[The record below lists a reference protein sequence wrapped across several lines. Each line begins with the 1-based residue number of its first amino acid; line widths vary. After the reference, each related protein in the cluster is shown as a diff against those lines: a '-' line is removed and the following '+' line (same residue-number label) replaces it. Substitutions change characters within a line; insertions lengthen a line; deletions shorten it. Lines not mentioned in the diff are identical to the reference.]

1 MEDRVAGYV
10 GERSATRDL
19 PNTTIRWLTFAR
31 VTIGILRSQGIA
43 GLEEAIPIPIPLT
56 NSRLLKRVSEN
67 ASAGKMPN
75 GDRSRVLSSYW
86 RDNVA
91 FLSLTS
97 FMGVVSGASH
107 WYASIWFNKEKFEVA
122 HELSTREAAL
132 MNKSDGKDIDGGFIW
147 SPGDRISRYRSKE
160 DAIKV
165 AKETWREIAP
175 EAKVL
180 IEGESYV
187 AEPQPILD
195 GLPVEIMDELNAL
208 FNKCESLGWYDEGND
223 AEVEKI
229 HKTWKAKIKE
239 ELDAMS

>member
-1 MEDRVAGYV
+1 M
-10 GERSATRDL
+10 
-19 PNTTIRWLTFAR
+19 AR
-31 VTIGILRSQGIA
+31 
-43 GLEEAIPIPIPLT
+43 LEEANLIRTPLMI
-56 NSRLLKRVSEN
+56 SGLPKRVSEH

-75 GDRSRVLSSYW
+75 GERNRELSSYW

-97 FMGVVSGASH
+97 FMGAVPGASH
-107 WYASIWFNKEKFEVA
+107 WYANIWFNKEKVEVA

-132 MNKSDGKDIDGGFIW
+132 MNKSDGKDFEGDFIW
-147 SPGDRISRYRSKE
+147 SPGDTVSRYRSKE

-187 AEPQPILD
+187 AEPQPILG
-195 GLPVEIMDELNAL
+195 GLPVEIMDELNTL
-208 FNKCESLGWYDEGND
+208 YQQCESLGWYDEGND
-223 AEVEKI
+223 AEVEMI
-229 HKTWKAKIKE
+229 YKTWIARLE
-239 ELDAMS
+239 EVIN

>member
-1 MEDRVAGYV
+1 M
-10 GERSATRDL
+10 
-19 PNTTIRWLTFAR
+19 
-31 VTIGILRSQGIA
+31 
-43 GLEEAIPIPIPLT
+43 
-56 NSRLLKRVSEN
+56 
-67 ASAGKMPN
+67 
-75 GDRSRVLSSYW
+75 SSYW
-86 RDNVA
+86 RDSIA
-91 FLSLTS
+91 FLNLTS
-97 FMGVVSGASH
+97 FMGTIPGASH
-107 WYASIWFNKEKFEVA
+107 WYASLWFNKEKVEVA

-180 IEGESYV
+180 IEGESYI

-229 HKTWKAKIKE
+229 YEKWKAKIKE